1 MPRRPNKKTE
11 QGGGRKKLSL
21 GLKRTRT
28 TSAKGNAN
36 VKSRKNTPT
45 KPVKQ
50 VGRPAKSP
58 GGKGL
63 GKAGARRLGQLLK
76 QTMELE
82 TLIGNRKV
90 PLPKTPL
97 RPFKYQTQAEAAHAP
112 KTHGAKKGSVSHL
125 ILSLVSQCQHRGGI
139 SMAELKQA
147 LAAGGYDITKN
158 SRRVNLATKGLV
170 RKETLVQTRGTGAS
184 GSFKLNKKKL
194 TDEKQVRTRAMKSTK
209 PKGAGL
215 KAGNPASKSPKAAG
229 KPLRATRKSP
239 KQAGKSPKP
248 GGKLSKPTG
257 KTAKPGR
264 KLPKPAGKKPKPATK
279 RAAQDGKAARKARGD
294 EPKQNVRVLKSPQ
307 KRRQPPKGTRLPKPV
322 SSKVKRT
329 QPPRVAKTKAH

>member
-11 QGGGRKKLSL
+11 QGGGRKKLTV
-21 GLKRTRT
+21 GPKRTRT
-28 TSAKGNAN
+28 TAAKGNIN
-36 VKSRKNTPT
+36 VKSRKNTPR

-50 VGRPAKSP
+50 VRRPAKSP

-76 QTMELE
+76 PTMMELE
-82 TLIGNRKV
+82 TFTGNRKV

-97 RPFKYQTQAEAAHAP
+97 HPFKYQTQAEAANAP

-125 ILSLVSQCQHRGGI
+125 ILSLVSQCKHRGGI

-158 SRRVNLATKGLV
+158 NRRVILATKGLV
-170 RKETLVQTRGTGAS
+170 RKETLVQTRGTGT
-184 GSFKLNKKKL
+184 FKLNKTKL
-194 TDEKQVRTRAMKSTK
+194 TDEKQVRTTALKSSK

-229 KPLRATRKSP
+229 KPLRTTRKSP

-248 GGKLSKPTG
+248 GGELSKPTG

-294 EPKQNVRVLKSPQ
+294 EPKQNVCALKSPQ
-307 KRRQPPKGTRLPKPV
+307 KR
-322 SSKVKRT
+322 
-329 QPPRVAKTKAH
+329 